1 MLIRE
6 KEKLENILIQMANF
20 RADDNKKITDGFMA
34 RKYLQCAYDLFGSWR
49 SKIGY
54 ILEGSY
60 DENNFWSFFEKFC
73 KESENGSWSLMCM
86 NNSKVEKEKLKF
98 FSTVRDILLSR
109 GDIQK
114 IILLLNNVTDN
125 SSQNRIIGLSPFPLT
140 AILFASD
147 EENYMVLDKPVLNY
161 FGFSNY
167 GEALPEYREIINKS
181 RDYSK
186 KFNLPMWYINKAY
199 GILSNGCYLEVKKLK
214 GQCLS
219 LKDKN
224 FPYRFKC

>member
-1 MLIRE
+1 MLITKE
-6 KEKLENILIQMANF
+6 EKLENILIQMANF
-20 RADDNKKITDGFMA
+20 RADDNTKITAGFMA
-34 RKYLQCAYDLFGSWR
+34 RKYLQCTYDLFSSWR
-49 SKIGY
+49 SEIGY
-54 ILEGSY
+54 ILEVSY
-60 DENNFWSFFEKFC
+60 NENKFWSFFEEFC
-73 KESENGSWSLMCM
+73 RESENGSWSLMCM
-86 NNSKVEKEKLKF
+86 NNSKVEKEKFKF

-125 SSQNRIIGLSPFPLT
+125 SSPNKIIGLAPFPLT
-140 AILFASD
+140 AILFASE

-199 GILSNGCYLEVKKLK
+199 AILSSQCYLEVKKLN
-214 GQCLS
+214 GRCRS
-219 LKDKN
+219 MKDED
-224 FPYRFKC
+224 FSYQFEC